1 MVKKVNRTRE
11 KKSKAHTGRP
21 PNPSDNIATA
31 FILNSLF
38 IVLEIIGGIMT
49 NSMAI
54 LSDALHDLGDSLSLG
69 LAWYFQK
76 LSSKKKDK
84 KFTFGYRRFSLLG
97 AVINSLVLFAGSV
110 FVLNETIPRL
120 FHPQYPD
127 TRGMFILALLGIA
140 VNGLAALKVRKGKSI
155 NEKVVSLHL
164 LEDVLSWA
172 AVLAGSVVM
181 MTVNFP
187 ALDPILSILITL
199 FILTNVFK
207 NLKTSFRVF
216 LQGAPD
222 AADITAIEKRI
233 LEFPEVDS
241 IHDIHVWT
249 MDGQYNILT
258 LHLVLKDID
267 NQQKIREIKQQL
279 KQFLKNLR
287 IDHIT
292 IEIDQKNEECYLDE
306 CK

>member
-1 MVKKVNRTRE
+1 
-11 KKSKAHTGRP
+11 
-21 PNPSDNIATA
+21 
-31 FILNSLF
+31 
-38 IVLEIIGGIMT
+38 
-49 NSMAI
+49 
-54 LSDALHDLGDSLSLG
+54 
-69 LAWYFQK
+69 
-76 LSSKKKDK
+76 
-84 KFTFGYRRFSLLG
+84 
-97 AVINSLVLFAGSV
+97 
-110 FVLNETIPRL
+110 
-120 FHPQYPD
+120 
-127 TRGMFILALLGIA
+127 
-140 VNGLAALKVRKGKSI
+140 
-155 NEKVVSLHL
+155 
-164 LEDVLSWA
+164 
-172 AVLAGSVVM
+172 